1 MSTEQEV
8 FIKIGLDAWNIY
20 VERTN
25 KLFESLTDEQLQQQV
40 APNRNT
46 ALYLLGHLTA
56 VHDGMLPLLGFR
68 DRLYPS
74 LQEVFIKNPDRSGLE
89 KPAASLLRQYWKEVN
104 ETLAGHFSKLTADEW
119 FQKHNSVSAED
130 FLKEPHRNRLNVLVN
145 RTNHLAS
152 HYGQLVFL
160 KK

>member
-104 ETLAGHFSKLTADEW
+104 EALAGHFSKLTSDEW
-119 FQKHNSVSAED
+119 FQKHDSVSAED

>member
-104 ETLAGHFSKLTADEW
+104 ETLAGHFSKLTSDEW
-119 FQKHNSVSAED
+119 FQKHDSVSAED

>member
-1 MSTEQEV
+1 MSIEQEV

-104 ETLAGHFSKLTADEW
+104 ETLAGHFSKLTSDEW
-119 FQKHNSVSAED
+119 FQKHDSISAED

>member
-104 ETLAGHFSKLTADEW
+104 EALAGHFSKLTSDEW
-119 FQKHNSVSAED
+119 FQKHDSVSAED

-152 HYGQLVFL
+152 HYGQMVFL

>member
-104 ETLAGHFSKLTADEW
+104 ETLAGHFSKLTSDEW
-119 FQKHNSVSAED
+119 FQKHDSISAED

>member
-68 DRLYPS
+68 DRLYPA

-104 ETLAGHFSKLTADEW
+104 EALAGHFSKLTSDEW
-119 FQKHNSVSAED
+119 FQKHDSVSAED

>member
-74 LQEVFIKNPDRSGLE
+74 LQEVFIKNPDQSGLE

-104 ETLAGHFSKLTADEW
+104 EALAGHFRKLTSDEW
-119 FQKHNSVSAED
+119 FQKHDSVSAED

-152 HYGQLVFL
+152 HYGQMVFL

>member
-104 ETLAGHFSKLTADEW
+104 ESLAGHFSKLTSDEW
-119 FQKHNSVSAED
+119 FQKHDSVSAED

-152 HYGQLVFL
+152 HYGQMVFL

>member
-104 ETLAGHFSKLTADEW
+104 EALAGHFSKLTSDEW
-119 FQKHNSVSAED
+119 LQKHDSVSAED

-152 HYGQLVFL
+152 HYGQMVFL

>member
-104 ETLAGHFSKLTADEW
+104 ESLAGHFSKLTSDEW
-119 FQKHNSVSAED
+119 FQKHDSVSAED

>member
-1 MSTEQEV
+1 MSTKQEV

-104 ETLAGHFSKLTADEW
+104 ESLAGHFSKLTSDEW
-119 FQKHNSVSAED
+119 FQKHDSVSAED

>member
-56 VHDGMLPLLGFR
+56 VHDSMLPLLGFR

-104 ETLAGHFSKLTADEW
+104 EALAGHFSKLTSDEW
-119 FQKHNSVSAED
+119 FQKHDSVSAED
-130 FLKEPHRNRLNVLVN
+130 FQKEPHRNRLNVLVN